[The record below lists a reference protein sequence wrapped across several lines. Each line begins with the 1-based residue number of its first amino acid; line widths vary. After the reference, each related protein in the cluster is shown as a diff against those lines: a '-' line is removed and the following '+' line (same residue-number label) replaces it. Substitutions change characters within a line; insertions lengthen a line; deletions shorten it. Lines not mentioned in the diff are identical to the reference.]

1 MTSLAIVR
9 IASILVGDEAIRLV
23 LVKRT
28 RTGGRGD

>member
-1 MTSLAIVR
+1 MTTFAFAR

-28 RTGGRGD
+28 RDGGRGD